1 MYDDDIRLKIMFITT
16 INSLNDNNLDI
27 HFYVDNWLIFF
38 LKKIDFFLG
47 DLEKL
52 FGIKKYEISKFIY
65 YFF

>member
-1 MYDDDIRLKIMFITT
+1 MYDDDIRLKIMCITT

-27 HFYVDNWLIFF
+27 HFCVDNWLIFF
-38 LKKIDFFLG
+38 FKKIDFFLG

>member
-16 INSLNDNNLDI
+16 INSLNDNNLYI

-65 YFF
+65 FFF

>member
-1 MYDDDIRLKIMFITT
+1 MYDDDIRLKIIFITT
-16 INSLNDNNLDI
+16 INSLNDNNLYI

-52 FGIKKYEISKFIY
+52 FGKKKYEISKFIY